1 MAISK
6 NCLLLS
12 NLAMLMRSSSTINIL
27 LCPLDWGLGH
37 TTRMWAL
44 SMKLRK
50 VENVR
55 FFWAVNG
62 KPKQWLLAQQKAFT
76 NDDILMDIP
85 FIPVKHDGTFWGFV
99 KQMPAF
105 ILRIYRL
112 RKAIAKLV
120 KAHQIH
126 GIISDHQFGA
136 WHKNIPCI
144 LVAHQLRLPVF
155 QKISWLSNI
164 IDRFHSGYINRY
176 KEVWI
181 PDVEGEENLSGKLSD
196 TSLLCIPYRFIGHL
210 SHLAETESLYD
221 ETEKS
226 FDLLGVVSGP
236 EPFRAKLETSLR
248 TWLQNYGINNALL
261 GGAYEKNPNFTQ
273 SDKLTYYNALDSI
286 KIKVIMQNSSLI
298 LASGGYSTLMDLV
311 LLQKS
316 AILIPTP
323 GQPEQAYLAKH
334 LEAHPHFHFT
344 SIEGLKDLD
353 IQSVKEKLSNIKTV
367 KGYPSKDDFILAAFK
382 SAMFI

>member
-1 MAISK
+1 MQD
-6 NCLLLS
+6 
-12 NLAMLMRSSSTINIL
+12 SSTIHIL

-37 TTRMWAL
+37 TTRLWAL
-44 SMKLRK
+44 AMKLRK
-50 VENVR
+50 VKNVR

-62 KPKQWLLAQQKAFT
+62 KPKQWLLAQKEAFPS
-76 NDDILMDIP
+76 DDVILDIP
-85 FIPVKHDGTFWGFV
+85 FIPVKHDGTFGGFV

-105 ILRIYRL
+105 ILRIHRL

-164 IDRFHSGYINRY
+164 IDRFHSSYINQF

-181 PDVEGEENLSGKLSD
+181 PDLEGEKGLSGKLSN
-196 TSLLCIPYRFIGHL
+196 TSLLKIPHHFIGHL
-210 SHLAETESLYD
+210 SHLAESENYADGLENNID
-221 ETEKS
+221 V
-226 FDLLGVVSGP
+226 LGMVSGP
-236 EPFRAKLETSLR
+236 EPFRARMEEEITQ
-248 TWLQNYGINNALL
+248 WLKSNGKKNVMI
-261 GGAYEKNPNFTQ
+261 GGSYNKKRNSRHDDN
-273 SDKLTYYNALDSI
+273 LTYYHSLDSI
-286 KIKVIMQNSSLI
+286 KIGTLIQRSSLVV
-298 LASGGYSTLMDLV
+298 ASGGYSTLMDLM

-353 IQSVKEKLSNIKTV
+353 IQSVKEKLSNIRTV
-367 KGYPSKDDFILAAFK
+367 RGYPSKDDFILAAFK
-382 SAMFI
+382 SAMVI